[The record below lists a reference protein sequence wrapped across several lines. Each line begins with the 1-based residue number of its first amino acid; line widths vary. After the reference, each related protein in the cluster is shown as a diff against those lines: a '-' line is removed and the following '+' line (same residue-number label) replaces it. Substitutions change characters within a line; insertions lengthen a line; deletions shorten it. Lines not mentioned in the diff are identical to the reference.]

1 MQEDITSPVRG
12 SGGGGGAV
20 DDVKDEITEDDVEQ
34 LRMCQ
39 NLDRHRSSR
48 VFFPQDKDNLER
60 SLETSYDYLIK
71 LLLLGNSCVGKTCFL
86 HRYTDGQ
93 FREKFIATV
102 GVDFRLKKLIY
113 ELPEEEKKVKVH
125 VQLWDTAG
133 QERYR
138 SLTKAF
144 FRDGMG
150 FLLFF
155 DLSNEN
161 SFRSIQEW
169 ISEIREN
176 AYTKSPDILLIGN
189 KSDLDHRAVSSH
201 QAKQLAESL
210 GIPYFETSAATGDNV
225 EEAVSLILER
235 IMKRM
240 IEMQQEEEDSDTKP
254 STSSTSRSLDLNEAV
269 SCEGGSDGFK
279 KRPTC
284 PC

>member
-1 MQEDITSPVRG
+1 MRYGYELIPSVEMRTRNYRSKRRIRNRKILPPQE
-12 SGGGGGAV
+12 
-20 DDVKDEITEDDVEQ
+20 
-34 LRMCQ
+34 
-39 NLDRHRSSR
+39 LD
-48 VFFPQDKDNLER
+48 LET

-71 LLLLGNSCVGKTCFL
+71 LLLLGDSCVGKTCFL

-113 ELPEEEKKVKVH
+113 ELPEDSKKVKVH

-161 SFRSIQEW
+161 SFRSIHDW

-189 KSDLDHRAVSSH
+189 KSDLEDRAISSM
-201 QAKQLAESL
+201 QARSQADSL
-210 GIPYFETSAATGDNV
+210 GIPYFETSAATGQNV
-225 EEAVSLILER
+225 EEAVSVILEK

-240 IEMQQEEEDSDTKP
+240 KEMQELENSQQSSMPVHSRSLNLNEQQEAEEK
-254 STSSTSRSLDLNEAV
+254 SSTSDCA
-269 SCEGGSDGFK
+269 C
-279 KRPTC
+279 
-284 PC
+284 

>member
-1 MQEDITSPVRG
+1 MHPETSNYDDDG
-12 SGGGGGAV
+12 GDSEAIGDEGGGGGGG
-20 DDVKDEITEDDVEQ
+20 E
-34 LRMCQ
+34 L
-39 NLDRHRSSR
+39 LDNENHRSSSR
-48 VFFPQDKDNLER
+48 IFFTDNNENMET

-71 LLLLGNSCVGKTCFL
+71 LLLLGDSCVGKTCFL

-113 ELPEEEKKVKVH
+113 ELPGADSKKVKVH

-155 DLSNEN
+155 DLTNEN
-161 SFRSIQEW
+161 SFRSVQDW

-189 KSDLDHRAVSSH
+189 KCDLDNQAISSS
-201 QAKQLAESL
+201 QAKAQAETL
-210 GIPYFETSAATGDNV
+210 GIPYFETSAATGQNV
-225 EEAVSLILER
+225 EEAVSVILER

-240 IEMQQEEEDSDTKP
+240 QDMQEQEEEDGHEVCQHQQNHTHH
-254 STSSTSRSLDLNEAV
+254 SSSRSVDL
-269 SCEGGSDGFK
+269 GGSEGQHESK
-279 KRPTC
+279 KKASNC
-284 PC
+284 SC